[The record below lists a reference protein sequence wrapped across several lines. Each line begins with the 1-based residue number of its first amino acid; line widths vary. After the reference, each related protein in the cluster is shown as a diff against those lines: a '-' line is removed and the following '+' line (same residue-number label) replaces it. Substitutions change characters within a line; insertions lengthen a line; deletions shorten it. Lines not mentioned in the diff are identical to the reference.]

1 MSPSN
6 SITPWT
12 PRNRWISL
20 LDSRLRGSR
29 QCARGSKR
37 PQNLGSQEAA
47 ASPLLSGNVPPE
59 PSLGLGRQVPSP
71 RPLELFHIPRRV
83 SAGRGS
89 AFRHR
94 AGLRAAGF
102 GPGPVLCLILGDG
115 SGLDAARHRGRRSLR
130 HAGELAGA
138 FSSIWWLNIYEVGE
152 QTKHRESKET
162 EPDTCSC

>member
-1 MSPSN
+1 MLGEASAHK
-6 SITPWT
+6 TWA
-12 PRNRWISL
+12 PR
-20 LDSRLRGSR
+20 R
-29 QCARGSKR
+29 QLHPHC
-37 PQNLGSQEAA
+37 
-47 ASPLLSGNVPPE
+47 
-59 PSLGLGRQVPSP
+59 SLGMSLQSHPCGLGNQVPSP

-83 SAGRGS
+83 SAGWGS

-102 GPGPVLCLILGDG
+102 GPGPVLSHPLILGDG
-115 SGLDAARHRGRRSLR
+115 SGLDAARQRGRRSHR